1 MHPTRTLV
9 LLRHAKSA
17 SPQNTEDFDRPLDE
31 RGERDAAAAGR
42 WLGKHRPRVEL
53 VLCSPAL
60 RARSTWRLASA
71 EIPAAPTVRHE
82 PRLYAAPGQQLLD
95 AVRSAPRTALTILL
109 VAHNPGLEE
118 LAEQLTGDPV
128 QLTTS
133 GIAALTVEDDWKGL
147 SRADSAEF
155 AKPRG

>member
-1 MHPTRTLV
+1 MHAKRTLV

-17 SPQNTEDFDRPLDE
+17 SPQDVEDFDRPLNE

-60 RARSTWRLASA
+60 RARTTWQLASGQ
-71 EIPAAPTVRHE
+71 IPAAPTIRHE
-82 PRLYAAPGQQLLD
+82 PRLYAAPAGQLLD
-95 AVRSAPRTALTILL
+95 VVRGAPRAALTVLL

-118 LAEQLTGDPV
+118 LAEQLTGEPV
-128 QLTTS
+128 QFKTS
-133 GIAALTVEDDWKGL
+133 GIAALTVEDDWSGL
-147 SRADSAEF
+147 CRASTAEF
-155 AKPRG
+155 AEPRG